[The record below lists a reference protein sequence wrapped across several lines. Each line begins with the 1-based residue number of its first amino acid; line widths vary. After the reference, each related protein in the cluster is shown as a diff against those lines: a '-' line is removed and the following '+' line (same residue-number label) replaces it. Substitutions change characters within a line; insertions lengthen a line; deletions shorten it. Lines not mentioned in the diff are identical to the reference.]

1 MKRFTLLF
9 ALLLMVSGSLSA
21 QKALR
26 LYGSYA
32 ATDFEEQVEPAQAFG
47 FGASFG
53 SQFAALFEAG
63 LEFNMLAQ
71 PWKFESTMDNY
82 TLSTEYTNM
91 MIGAYLKVDIPL
103 VIIEPYVKG
112 GIGYYMG
119 KVTVNAR
126 DLSEDYDFKGAMGY
140 SVGAGVDI
148 FLGLYGEVV
157 YHMVEQEFKDVEDAD
172 PFKYNNFALNVGWK
186 FSF

>member
-1 MKRFTLLF
+1 
-9 ALLLMVSGSLSA
+9 
-21 QKALR
+21 
-26 LYGSYA
+26 
-32 ATDFEEQVEPAQAFG
+32 
-47 FGASFG
+47 
-53 SQFAALFEAG
+53 
-63 LEFNMLAQ
+63 
-71 PWKFESTMDNY
+71 
-82 TLSTEYTNM
+82 M

-119 KVTVNAR
+119 KMTVNAG

-157 YHMVEQEFKDVEDAD
+157 YHMVEHEFKDIEGD